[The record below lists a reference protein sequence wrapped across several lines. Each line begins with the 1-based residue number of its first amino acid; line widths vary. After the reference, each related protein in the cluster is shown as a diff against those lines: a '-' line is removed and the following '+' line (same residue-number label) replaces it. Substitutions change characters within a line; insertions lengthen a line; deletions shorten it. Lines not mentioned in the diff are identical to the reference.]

1 MVIDLSDA
9 LGAPLRERN
18 VIMLAAGYAP
28 MHLEEEPGHVSFEID
43 RALQRM
49 LRQHEPFPAIV
60 MGRTWNFFA
69 SNDAAPRFFGRFVN
83 LASRPSPRNLLH
95 LALDPDG
102 LRPFSEGFDEIAR
115 SLLQRVRR
123 EAVGGVLDEPS
134 RTLLSELTAYRP
146 ESQPLAAGRND
157 GLPVIPRSRSVC
169 TQPSIRS
176 RNAP

>member
-1 MVIDLSDA
+1 MPSA
-9 LGAPLRERN
+9 RPFASAKRSCWRR
-18 VIMLAAGYAP
+18 GYAP
-28 MHLEEEPGHVSFEID
+28 MHLQEEPGHVSFEID
-43 RALQRM
+43 RALQRI

-60 MGRTWNFFA
+60 MGRYWNFVA
-69 SNDAAPRFFGRFVN
+69 SNNV
-83 LASRPSPRNLLH
+83 ASRPSPRNLLH

-102 LRPFSEGFDEIAR
+102 LRPFLEGFDETAR

>member
-1 MVIDLSDA
+1 LLWVVPGTSLQA
-9 LGAPLRERN
+9 T
-18 VIMLAAGYAP
+18 ML
-28 MHLEEEPGHVSFEID
+28 HPG
-43 RALQRM
+43 
-49 LRQHEPFPAIV
+49 
-60 MGRTWNFFA
+60 
-69 SNDAAPRFFGRFVN
+69 FFGRFVN

-123 EAVGGVLDEPS
+123 EAVGGLLDEPS